1 MQRDPRGCFEWSRG
15 PWGALVRTSC
25 SLPSGCRS
33 CWARCWTLWITCTN
47 WTSSTGDQG
56 ARLLQEESTTSPW
69 ASLPVGGTEGGRCGP
84 HSQDEGVHP
93 PGAPPR
99 LAENAPQQGTSRGS
113 PAPRSCELRAGRGA
127 GVSARAGSRHQPTQ
141 DGRSRRG
148 HGRASLQSCGP
159 RRNPR
164 SRLWGSGKGFGSSR
178 SGRCPISRTEA
189 TWTSGRT
196 CPGLGG
202 DVSGCHLFPRRRA
215 QTRTAGEL
223 CGFLLVRFKL
233 E

>member
-1 MQRDPRGCFEWSRG
+1 MQRDPRSCFEWSRG
-15 PWGALVRTSC
+15 AWGALVRTSC

-99 LAENAPQQGTSRGS
+99 LTENAPQQGTSRGS
-113 PAPRSCELRAGRGA
+113 PAPRSCEVRAGRGA
-127 GVSARAGSRHQPTQ
+127 GLSARAGSRHQPTQ

-164 SRLWGSGKGFGSSR
+164 SRLWGSGKGFGSSDR
-178 SGRCPISRTEA
+178 VGVPSQGQEPRGPREGRARDLVV
-189 TWTSGRT
+189 TSADVT
-196 CPGLGG
+196 CSHAEGLRPGVQESCV
-202 DVSGCHLFPRRRA
+202 VSSSFALN
-215 QTRTAGEL
+215 
-223 CGFLLVRFKL
+223 
-233 E
+233 

>member
-15 PWGALVRTSC
+15 AWGALVRTSC

-69 ASLPVGGTEGGRCGP
+69 ASLPVGGTEGGRCGL

-93 PGAPPR
+93 PRAPPR
-99 LAENAPQQGTSRGS
+99 LTENAPQQGTSRGS
-113 PAPRSCELRAGRGA
+113 PAPRSCEVRAGRGA

-164 SRLWGSGKGFGSSR
+164 SRLWEGLRIVQIGSVSHLKDRSHVDLGKDVPG
-178 SGRCPISRTEA
+178 
-189 TWTSGRT
+189 TWW
-196 CPGLGG
+196 
-202 DVSGCHLFPRRRA
+202 
-215 QTRTAGEL
+215 
-223 CGFLLVRFKL
+223 
-233 E
+233 